1 MDDFNP
7 PKHITTEGEWLFIAL
22 TQIENVAKL
31 TEENAY
37 KNYIYAHLSPI
48 KYELER
54 QLTNYHAIRDQKTT

>member
-1 MDDFNP
+1 MNDFNP
-7 PKHITTEGEWLFIAL
+7 PKHITTEGELLFIAL

-54 QLTNYHAIRDQKTT
+54 QLANYHATRDQKTT

>member
-1 MDDFNP
+1 M
-7 PKHITTEGEWLFIAL
+7 KTEKEKLIKAL

-54 QLTNYHAIRDQKTT
+54 QLANYHATRDQKTT

>member
-1 MDDFNP
+1 MDDFKP

-54 QLTNYHAIRDQKTT
+54 QLTNYHATRDQKTT

>member
-1 MDDFNP
+1 MDDFKP
-7 PKHITTEGEWLFIAL
+7 PKYETTEGDWLFIAL

-54 QLTNYHAIRDQKTT
+54 QLTNYHATRDQKTT

>member
-1 MDDFNP
+1 MNDFNP
-7 PKHITTEGEWLFIAL
+7 PKCETTEGEWLFIAL

-54 QLTNYHAIRDQKTT
+54 QLANYHATRDQKTT